1 MEKLV
6 KGEQTFNDDKT
17 KIEESRLQW
26 SLQAAAGAE
35 YNVNKTLGLFL
46 EPGISHYFD
55 NHSDVENIYKDK
67 PWSFSL
73 NFGVRINMVKR
84 RQACS
89 SMSPLQI

>member
-46 EPGISHYFD
+46 EPGINHYFD
-55 NHSDVENIYKDK
+55 NYSDVENIYKDK

-73 NFGVRINMVKR
+73 NFGVRINMGR
-84 RQACS
+84 
-89 SMSPLQI
+89 